1 MCLPSEGEHADSP
14 LHGTTVELLKL
25 DLSAML
31 RKPEMRAQGHVKR

>member
-31 RKPEMRAQGHVKR
+31 RNQKCARKVT